1 MCRYSEFVRKK
12 YLNMIADKY
21 IAIVLIGGS
30 IAAGYGS
37 VYIMQ
42 HKEMD
47 QSLLLYTGIA
57 SSVAFLAAVYFA
69 ERSHEK
75 QRDYTVFER
84 TKSQ

>member
-1 MCRYSEFVRKK
+1 
-12 YLNMIADKY
+12 
-21 IAIVLIGGS
+21 
-30 IAAGYGS
+30 
-37 VYIMQ
+37 MQ

-84 TKSQ
+84 TKAQ